1 MSLEGYR
8 VSKEIQNVWTP
19 TPDPSPQGGGEK
31 TMSSR
36 VNHMSDFIKRPL
48 RLLVLAVIVFTAL
61 IAVVPFVF
69 AIVSATAPAAHP

>member
-1 MSLEGYR
+1 
-8 VSKEIQNVWTP
+8 
-19 TPDPSPQGGGEK
+19 
-31 TMSSR
+31 
-36 VNHMSDFIKRPL
+36 MSDFIKRPL